1 MRVEPFMIG
10 RREQAAKGS
19 KSRANKT
26 GNYALF
32 VMAQQKLK
40 STGPMGMQ
48 PSYHG
53 STMPFPLQPAP
64 LKPAMPALAGADAP
78 AADAGGTAPAKT
90 KLTRPQAV
98 RIAKAR
104 IMRRNSL
111 RKQRLALKG

>member
-1 MRVEPFMIG
+1 MIG
-10 RREQAAKGS
+10 RREQTRKGS
-19 KSRANKT
+19 KSPANKS
-26 GNYALF
+26 GNNALF

-53 STMPFPLQPAP
+53 STMPFPLQPA
-64 LKPAMPALAGADAP
+64 MPALVGADAP
-78 AADAGGTAPAKT
+78 AADAGGTAAAKT
-90 KLTRPQAV
+90 RLTRPQAV

-111 RKQRLALKG
+111 RKQRLAQKG

>member
-1 MRVEPFMIG
+1 MIG
-10 RREQAAKGS
+10 RRKQAPKGS

-26 GNYALF
+26 GNYALL

-53 STMPFPLQPAP
+53 STMPFPLQPA
-64 LKPAMPALAGADAP
+64 MPALVGADAP
-78 AADAGGTAPAKT
+78 AGDAGGTAPAKP

-111 RKQRLALKG
+111 RKQRLAQKG